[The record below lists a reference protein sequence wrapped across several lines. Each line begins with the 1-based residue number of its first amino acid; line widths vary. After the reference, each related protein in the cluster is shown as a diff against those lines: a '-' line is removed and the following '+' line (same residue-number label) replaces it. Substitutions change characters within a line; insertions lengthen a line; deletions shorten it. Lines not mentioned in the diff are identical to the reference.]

1 MIGSWQ
7 DSDGWIPAWLPHRVS
22 MWTTISSDHHISPL
36 WKLSKVNSMSMT
48 QELSGPSRKAKH
60 QIKQFDSLFPG
71 RLTALGPESKKYESG
86 LEVTVSQ
93 SQIYF
98 SPLRFPAGFFTVPLG
113 SGFPAGFFTVF
124 LDSGFPAGFFTV
136 FLDSGLGVLDFV
148 LFPGEPFIGF
158 ETSALDSALEQGRHQ
173 ETWFWWDWFW
183 FNWQCPMTRKG
194 NHQATLPP
202 DPAA

>member
-113 SGFPAGFFTVF
+113 LWLPSRLLHSVFGLWLPSRLLHSVFGLWLGCFGFRAIPRRTLHLLWNFCLGLCLGTGQTSGD
-124 LDSGFPAGFFTV
+124 LI
-136 FLDSGLGVLDFV
+136 LMRLIL
-148 LFPGEPFIGF
+148 I
-158 ETSALDSALEQGRHQ
+158 
-173 ETWFWWDWFW
+173 
-183 FNWQCPMTRKG
+183 
-194 NHQATLPP
+194 
-202 DPAA
+202 

>member
-1 MIGSWQ
+1 M
-7 DSDGWIPAWLPHRVS
+7 
-22 MWTTISSDHHISPL
+22 
-36 WKLSKVNSMSMT
+36 SKVNSMSMT

-113 SGFPAGFFTVF
+113 SGFPAGFFQCFWTLASQPASSQCFWTLAWVF
-124 LDSGFPAGFFTV
+124 WISCYSQANPSSALKLLPWTLPWNRADIRRLDSDEI
-136 FLDSGLGVLDFV
+136 DSDL
-148 LFPGEPFIGF
+148 
-158 ETSALDSALEQGRHQ
+158 T
-173 ETWFWWDWFW
+173 
-183 FNWQCPMTRKG
+183 G
-194 NHQATLPP
+194 NVQ
-202 DPAA
+202 

>member
-1 MIGSWQ
+1 
-7 DSDGWIPAWLPHRVS
+7 
-22 MWTTISSDHHISPL
+22 
-36 WKLSKVNSMSMT
+36 MSMT

-98 SPLRFPAGFFTVPLG
+98 SPLRFPAGFFAVPLG
-113 SGFPAGFFTVF
+113 
-124 LDSGFPAGFFTV
+124 SGFPAGFFTV

-173 ETWFWWDWFW
+173 ET
-183 FNWQCPMTRKG
+183 
-194 NHQATLPP
+194 
-202 DPAA
+202 